1 MWHPESVL
9 LTILGHHLPGRS
21 WDVDGRPCGNV
32 HVGIQIGRE
41 PAELV
46 LADADTAT
54 WTTEITMRTLDDGS
68 LDFRGPAVQ
77 GRRGER
83 FVYLTWGDVG
93 AAGSFSM
100 FRRAKLMLEDVG
112 AVAAESGNANGQVTA
127 SVHLTDDCGGPRCA
141 RLRAPALE
149 VRSG

>member
-1 MWHPESVL
+1 
-9 LTILGHHLPGRS
+9 
-21 WDVDGRPCGNV
+21 
-32 HVGIQIGRE
+32 
-41 PAELV
+41 
-46 LADADTAT
+46 
-54 WTTEITMRTLDDGS
+54 
-68 LDFRGPAVQ
+68 
-77 GRRGER
+77 
-83 FVYLTWGDVG
+83 VYLTWGDVG

-127 SVHLTDDCGGPRCA
+127 SVHLPDDCGGPRCA